1 MTGTPGFLTA
11 TPYRSTAAVTPF
23 AEIIQSFNVTG
34 GLFLDAEF
42 TAPWCVSAQVG
53 ADDCSAYTPVPA
65 NVVAFHYVSEG
76 RVNVSV
82 AGIPPL
88 VVEAGEIVLVPRND
102 PHTLG
107 SDLSL
112 APVDSESL
120 IRPGVEGGLARI
132 EHGGGGVVAKLVCG
146 FLGTDS
152 RHAPILVLLPPL
164 LKIRMDDPAAT
175 SWIESSFRLA
185 ARATAAPAQ
194 SSPGL
199 LTPLT
204 ELLFAAAVRRHFET
218 IPDAAAHWSAG
229 MGDPKVADALGRI
242 HADLARHWTTDDLAG
257 EVAMSRSA
265 FAERFRRVMGEAP
278 MRYLGR
284 QRLAGAARRLKDSP
298 DPIARIA
305 VDAGYDSEASFSRAF
320 RREYEMPPAAWRRAQ
335 SGTGDAAV

>member
-1 MTGTPGFLTA
+1 MTGAPDFLTA
-11 TPYRSTAAVTPF
+11 TPCRWTAAVTPF

-42 TAPWCVSAQVG
+42 TAPWCVSAQIG

-65 NVVAFHYVSEG
+65 KVVAFHYVSEG
-76 RVNVSV
+76 RVHVSV
-82 AGIPPL
+82 KSSAPL
-88 VVEAGEIVLVPRND
+88 VVEAGEVVLVPRND

-112 APVDSESL
+112 APVDTENL
-120 IRPGVEGGLARI
+120 IRPGDDGGLARI
-132 EHGGGGVVAKLVCG
+132 EHGGGGEPTKLVCG

-152 RHAPILVLLPPL
+152 RHAPVLALLPPL
-164 LKIRMDDPAAT
+164 LKIRMDDPVAT

-199 LTPLT
+199 LTPLA
-204 ELLFAAAVRRHFET
+204 ELLFAAAVRRHFDS
-218 IPDAAAHWSAG
+218 IPDDAAHWSAG
-229 MGDPKVADALGRI
+229 ISDPKIADALGRL
-242 HADLARHWTTDDLAG
+242 HADLARHWTTDHLAA

-265 FAERFRRVMGEAP
+265 FAARFRRVMGEAP

-284 QRLAGAARRLKDSP
+284 QRLGAAARRLQDSP

-305 VDAGYDSEASFSRAF
+305 ADAGYDSEASFSRAF
-320 RREYEMPPAAWRRAQ
+320 RREYALPPAAWRRARA
-335 SGTGDAAV
+335 THTETAR

>member
-1 MTGTPGFLTA
+1 M
-11 TPYRSTAAVTPF
+11 TPF

-102 PHTLG
+102 PHMLG

-112 APVDSESL
+112 APVDSETL
-120 IRPGVEGGLARI
+120 IRPGVKGGLARI
-132 EHGGGGVVAKLVCG
+132 EHGGGGTAAKLVCG

-199 LTPLT
+199 LTPLA

-229 MGDPKVADALGRI
+229 MGDRKVADALGRI

-265 FAERFRRVMGEAP
+265 FAGRFRRVMGEAP

-284 QRLAGAARRLKDSP
+284 QRLAAAARRLKDSP

-320 RREYEMPPAAWRRAQ
+320 RREYELPPAAWRRAQ
-335 SGTGDAAV
+335 SASGDAAV